1 MMERYFGLDAVP
13 ARFGPSAVT
22 IGKFDGVHVGHRA
35 VLAQLHRV
43 SEERG
48 LLPVVVTFDR
58 HPLALLAPES
68 APESLVSL
76 EQKLELL
83 AETGVAA
90 TVVLP
95 FDERLSRLPAEQFVQ
110 EVLGGRLRARAVLVG
125 SDFRFG
131 ANGAGNVQ
139 TLRELGPRNGFDV
152 VLVDDVGIPD
162 EQEPVHRASSTAIR
176 RLLAD
181 GHPRDA
187 AKLLG
192 HLHTV
197 RSIVVHGQQR
207 GRLLGYPTANL
218 DARLE
223 GLVPADGVYAAW
235 LTVDGQRYP
244 AAVSVGN
251 NPTFTGVPEKQV
263 EAYALDED
271 FDIYGKTVEL
281 AFVEYVRGMLKFDG
295 LDPLIAQM
303 RDDVERVRGIL
314 GVVPLHRDHEAGA
327 PPLG

>member
-1 MMERYFGLDAVP
+1 MERYDGLDAIPVP
-13 ARFGPSAVT
+13 FGPTAVT

-35 VLAQLHRV
+35 VLQQLHRV
-43 SEERG
+43 AEERN
-48 LLPVVVTFDR
+48 LMPVVVTFDR
-58 HPLALLAPES
+58 HPLALLAPEK
-68 APESLVSL
+68 APPALVSL
-76 EQKLELL
+76 DQKLELL

-95 FDERLSRLPAEQFVQ
+95 FDERLSKLPAEQFVQ

-131 ANGAGNVQ
+131 AKGAGDVEM
-139 TLRELGPRNGFDV
+139 LRELGPENGFDV

-162 EQEPVHRASSTAIR
+162 EAEPIHRASSTAIR
-176 RLLAD
+176 QLLAD
-181 GHPRDA
+181 GRPEEA

-197 RSIVVHGQQR
+197 RSTVVHGQQR

-218 DARLE
+218 DPRME

-235 LTVDGQRYP
+235 LTVDGTRYP

-263 EAYALDED
+263 EAHALDED
-271 FDIYGKTVEL
+271 FDIYDKTVEL
-281 AFVEYVRGMLKFDG
+281 AFVRYVRGMLKFDG
-295 LDPLIAQM
+295 MEPLMARM
-303 RDDVERVRGIL
+303 ADDVQQVREIL
-314 GVVPLHRDHEAGA
+314 GVRKAGA
-327 PPLG
+327 PPVG

>member
-1 MMERYFGLDAVP
+1 MERYDGLEAVP
-13 ARFGPSAVT
+13 GEFGPSAVT

-35 VLAQLHRV
+35 VLAQLHAV
-43 SEERG
+43 AEARG

-58 HPLALLAPES
+58 HPLALLAPEKR
-68 APESLVSL
+68 PEALVSL

-95 FDERLSRLPAEQFVQ
+95 FDERLSRLSAEQFVA
-110 EVLGGRLRARAVLVG
+110 EVLGGRLRAQAVLVG

-131 ANGAGNVQ
+131 AKGAGNVD
-139 TLRELGPRNGFDV
+139 TLRALGPSTGFDV
-152 VLVDDVGIPD
+152 VLVQDVGIPD
-162 EQEPVHRASSTAIR
+162 EEAPVHRASSTAIR

-181 GHPRDA
+181 GHPEDA
-187 AKLLG
+187 ARLLG

-197 RSIVVHGQQR
+197 RSTVVRGQQR

-218 DARLE
+218 DPHLE

-235 LTVDGQRYP
+235 LTVDGVRYP

-251 NPTFTGVPEKQV
+251 NPTFTGVPAKQV
-263 EAYALDED
+263 EAHALDQD

-281 AFVEYVRGMLKFDG
+281 AFVKYVRGMLKFDG
-295 LDPLIAQM
+295 MDPLIAQM
-303 RDDVERVRGIL
+303 HDDVRQVREIL
-314 GVVPLHRDHEAGA
+314 GVREASA
-327 PPLG
+327 PPVG

>member
-1 MMERYFGLDAVP
+1 MERYDGLDAVP
-13 ARFGPSAVT
+13 VPFGPTAVT

-35 VLAQLHRV
+35 VLEQLRRV
-43 SEERG
+43 AEERN

-58 HPLALLAPES
+58 HPLALLAPEKC
-68 APESLVSL
+68 PPSLVSL
-76 EQKLELL
+76 DQKLELL

-95 FDERLSRLPAEQFVQ
+95 FDERLSSLTAEQFVE
-110 EVLGGRLRARAVLVG
+110 EVLGGRLDARAVLVG

-131 ANGAGNVQ
+131 AKGAGNVDV
-139 TLRELGPRNGFDV
+139 LRQLGPANGFDV

-162 EQEPVHRASSTAIR
+162 EAEPVHRASSTAIR
-176 RLLAD
+176 QLLAD
-181 GHPRDA
+181 GRPEEA

-197 RSIVVHGQQR
+197 RSTVVHGQQR

-218 DARLE
+218 DPRLE

-235 LTVDGQRYP
+235 LTVDGVRYP

-251 NPTFTGVPEKQV
+251 NPTFSGVPEKQV
-263 EAYALDED
+263 EAYALDQD
-271 FDIYGKTVEL
+271 FDIYDKTVEL
-281 AFVEYVRGMLKFDG
+281 AFVKYVRGMLKFDG
-295 LDPLIAQM
+295 VEPLIARM
-303 RDDVERVRGIL
+303 ADDVQQVREIL
-314 GVVPLHRDHEAGA
+314 GVQPRLENERPVPRT
-327 PPLG
+327 

>member
-1 MMERYFGLDAVP
+1 MERYFGLDAVP

-35 VLAQLHRV
+35 VLEQLRRV
-43 SEERG
+43 AEERD

-58 HPLALLAPES
+58 HPLALLAPEKR
-68 APESLVSL
+68 PESLVSL
-76 EQKLELL
+76 DQKLELL

-95 FDERLSRLPAEQFVQ
+95 FDQRLSSLPAEQFVK
-110 EVLGGRLRARAVLVG
+110 EVLGGRLHAKAVLVG

-131 ANGAGNVQ
+131 AKGAGNVE
-139 TLRELGPRNGFDV
+139 TLRELGPENGFDV

-162 EQEPVHRASSTAIR
+162 EAEPIHRASSTAIR
-176 RLLAD
+176 QLLAD
-181 GHPRDA
+181 GHPDDA

-197 RSIVVHGQQR
+197 RSTVVHGQQR

-218 DARLE
+218 DPHLE

-235 LTVDGQRYP
+235 LTVDGVRYP

-263 EAYALDED
+263 EAHALDQD
-271 FDIYGKTVEL
+271 FDIYGETVEL

-295 LDPLIAQM
+295 MEPLIAQM
-303 RDDVERVRGIL
+303 RDDVQRVREIL
-314 GVVPLHRDHEAGA
+314 AVPLSGEPEAGG
-327 PPLG
+327 PPAG